1 MGEARVEHHLRS
13 AESGRLPRRRWS
25 VILAAIAL
33 GLVALVGLGS
43 GRPLWDVDGP
53 PRLADPKSY
62 AGDALVAGFALLAI
76 APLIVSALRGR
87 RRRSFSLPEPDLP
100 PARVPWWGRVL
111 ALAAMAGVI
120 VLSLQLLRLLPGAGP
135 GTRQKDVGPP
145 GTDPARTP
153 DSSDGGL
160 PPVHWWGLAALALVL
175 LAGAALAWHLR
186 DGRAE
191 PPEPEPEDE
200 LLTALDLSLEE
211 IESDP
216 DPRRAV
222 IRAYARMEQ
231 ALGAHGLARRSAETP
246 LEYLARALTSLHVGR
261 RSVERL
267 TALFE
272 RAKFSQ
278 HEIDSSMKTE
288 ALAALTALRADLAE
302 APT

>member
-1 MGEARVEHHLRS
+1 MGETRVEHHLRS
-13 AESGRLPRRRWS
+13 AETGRLATGRWS
-25 VILAAIAL
+25 AILAAIAL
-33 GLVALVGLGS
+33 ALVALVGLGS

-53 PRLADPKSY
+53 PRLADPESY
-62 AGDALVAGFALLAI
+62 AGDAVVLGFALLAI

-87 RRRSFSLPEPDLP
+87 RRRRFVAPEADVP

-111 ALAAMAGVI
+111 ALAAMAAVI
-120 VLSLQLLRLLPGAGP
+120 VLSLQVLRLLPGAGP
-135 GTRQKDVGPP
+135 GTRQKNVSPP
-145 GTDPARTP
+145 TSDPARTP
-153 DSSDGGL
+153 DSSGGL

-175 LAGAALAWHLR
+175 LAGAALAWRLR
-186 DGRAE
+186 DGRSE
-191 PPEPEPEDE
+191 PQEPEPEDE
-200 LLTALDLSLEE
+200 DLLTALDLSLEE

-231 ALGAHGLARRSAETP
+231 ALGAHGLARRAAETP

-302 APT
+302 GPA